1 MSVGLRVSR
10 DGGLVA
16 EDAVILLTAPVLRFA
31 VHEDGAYEIVSPWFP
46 RVGFTTDLLTR
57 ADGRRLMVRS
67 DELTITCTNG
77 GAVYAL
83 AAADALGVRA
93 GRLLRSW

>member
-1 MSVGLRVSR
+1 M
-10 DGGLVA
+10 
-16 EDAVILLTAPVLRFA
+16 ILITAPILRFA
-31 VHEDGAYEIVSPWFP
+31 VHEDGTYEVISPWFP
-46 RVGFTTDLLTR
+46 LVGFTRELLTR
-57 ADGRRLMVRS
+57 ADGRRLSVRG

-77 GAVYAL
+77 GAIYAL